1 MKKQITGVLTALVML
16 FTQGLFVPAAHA
28 AMVTTDGMVSS
39 EQRAATERKVMRLMN
54 HEAAAKVLAKNGVT
68 PGDVEKRLGRLSDRE
83 LNQLAQKA
91 EQMPAGGSV
100 VGVILAVILILVL
113 LFPLGIAGTIKQV
126 VEHFSRKSAGSA
138 QAGRA
143 S

>member
-1 MKKQITGVLTALVML
+1 
-16 FTQGLFVPAAHA
+16 
-28 AMVTTDGMVSS
+28 
-39 EQRAATERKVMRLMN
+39 MRLMN

-113 LFPLGIAGTIKQV
+113 LDLLGATDVFPVIDPIG
-126 VEHFSRKSAGSA
+126 
-138 QAGRA
+138 
-143 S
+143 

>member
-28 AMVTTDGMVSS
+28 AMVTTDGMVAS

-68 PGDVEKRLGRLSDRE
+68 PGDVEKRLGRLSDRG

-100 VGVILAVILILVL
+100 VGVILAVILILIL
-113 LFPLGIAGTIKQV
+113 LDLLGATDVFPVIDPIG
-126 VEHFSRKSAGSA
+126 
-138 QAGRA
+138 
-143 S
+143 